1 MRQLALVSCLLT
13 SCFIAG
19 EPPLRCSVE
28 HPGCPEGF
36 LCISDVCTVAAQDL
50 GQAVDMAIDDL
61 AKPTSL
67 CADGLGVPI
76 GTMGAWACPG
86 TFAAGKASA
95 QCKNQ
100 KVCGDS
106 TLIPESV
113 CLSVD
118 GFFISK
124 IWGAT
129 NRNYQTPAVSQCL
142 YGSAPNNYGFFGC
155 GKGGGV
161 VDAACNGFR
170 AIIICDPTVNK
181 FGCSSTDLIYT
192 YNTNPLNGVLCCP

>member
-1 MRQLALVSCLLT
+1 MRQLALVSCLLA
-13 SCFIAG
+13 SCFTAG
-19 EPPLRCSVE
+19 DPPLRCSAE

-36 LCISDVCTVAAQDL
+36 LCVSDVCMVAVQDL
-50 GQAVDMAIDDL
+50 GQAVDMSVDDL

-67 CADGLGVPI
+67 CADGQGAPI

-86 TFAAGKASA
+86 SFVAGKAAA

-100 KVCGDS
+100 NVCADS
-106 TLIPESV
+106 SLIPETV

-129 NRNYQTPAVSQCL
+129 NKLYQTPAVSQCL
-142 YGSAPNNYGFFGC
+142 SGSFPNSFGFYGC

-161 VDAACNGFR
+161 VNTACSGFR
-170 AIIICDPTVNK
+170 SIIICDPMYK
-181 FGCSSTDLIYT
+181 FGCSNTDLIYT

>member
-13 SCFIAG
+13 SCFAAG

-36 LCISDVCTVAAQDL
+36 LCVSDVCMVAAQDL
-50 GQAVDMAIDDL
+50 GQAVDMSVDDL

-67 CADGLGVPI
+67 CADGQGAPI

-86 TFAAGKASA
+86 SFVAGKAAA

-100 KVCGDS
+100 NVCADS
-106 TLIPESV
+106 SLIPETV

-129 NRNYQTPAVSQCL
+129 NKLYQTPAVSQCL
-142 YGSAPNNYGFFGC
+142 SGSFPNSAGFYGC

-161 VDAACNGFR
+161 VNTACSGFR
-170 AIIICDPTVNK
+170 SIIICDPMYK
-181 FGCSSTDLIYT
+181 FGCSNTDLIYT